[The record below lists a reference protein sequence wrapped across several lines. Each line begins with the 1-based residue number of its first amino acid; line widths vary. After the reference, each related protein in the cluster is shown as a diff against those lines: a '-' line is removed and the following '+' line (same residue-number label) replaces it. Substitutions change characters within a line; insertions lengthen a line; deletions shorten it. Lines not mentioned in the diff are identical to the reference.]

1 MDNRKS
7 MIPRILEK
15 SKSLSLDYRL
25 PSKITG
31 CITTSSLYPENRKV
45 KFFIN
50 HGKNHIYPKIL
61 PGQVSPNLKF
71 CHNYF
76 KTRTIYYNVK
86 TRLVDLVGLC

>member
-50 HGKNHIYPKIL
+50 HGKNHIYPK
-61 PGQVSPNLKF
+61 
-71 CHNYF
+71 
-76 KTRTIYYNVK
+76 TRTIYYNIK
-86 TRLVDLVGLC
+86 TRLVGLVGLFWLKPNLVEKNMLGFRF